1 MQNAN
6 YLQKKALFK
15 IMDDAAQFGPFGRDQ
30 GTEARA
36 AIGLPPFLPADVLLE
51 KKITDALWWWIR
63 RYLTVAAGCGL
74 YNPEGTQ
81 KQRDILRNSW
91 LAFGKA
97 GSLVCK
103 SGKGKSSSNVC
114 SIQFTGMTKAESIG
128 TLYDEK
134 KHGIIQI
141 AKKDGYSGVFD
152 GWRLEEYTLIKGEWL
167 HQLNVDLDLF
177 KLPIDMKH
185 DISERDGGR
194 IQLPEALIDTPRPN
208 LYSIQLME
216 MPKGNVGRP
225 PKKSKGSH
233 LSRCPT
239 LHEINAIVTKR
250 ARDCN
255 ESTILHPLPKKR
267 QRA

>member
-1 MQNAN
+1 MPSR
-6 YLQKKALFK
+6 L
-15 IMDDAAQFGPFGRDQ
+15 
-30 GTEARA
+30 
-36 AIGLPPFLPADVLLE
+36 
-51 KKITDALWWWIR
+51 
-63 RYLTVAAGCGL
+63 
-74 YNPEGTQ
+74 
-81 KQRDILRNSW
+81 RDILRNSW

-97 GSLVCK
+97 GALVCK
-103 SGKGKSSSNVC
+103 SGKGKSSSNVYAV
-114 SIQFTGMTKAESIG
+114 QFTGMTKAESMG

-152 GWRLEEYTLIKGEWL
+152 GWRLEEYTLIKWEWL
-167 HQLNVDLDLF
+167 HELHVGLNLL
-177 KLPIDMKH
+177 KLPIDMKP
-185 DISERDGGR
+185 DILEREGGR
-194 IQLPEALIDTPRPN
+194 IQLPKALMDTPRPN

-216 MPKGNVGRP
+216 MPKGNIGRP

-255 ESTILHPLPKKR
+255 ESTLLLPLSKKR